1 MPIAAE
7 KQKSILRRWFALC
20 PVRHALTLASLAVIG
35 AYFALRGNFPLMTW
49 MSECIVRPWHRFFGR
64 LFNALPFSVA
74 GVLIAALVL
83 GCLAYIVYSAVQAV
97 RRGGVGRRMYLL
109 VITAVGL
116 TALIYAGFCLLWGVY
131 YYTSDFEDQSGIYA
145 APLSVEQLESV
156 TRYFARLANS
166 YGAQVVRDENSL
178 YAADLDTIFE
188 RSAALYDEVEKSF
201 PCLAGGGLRAK
212 PFQFSKIM
220 SLTNF
225 TGFFSPFTGEANINV
240 DAPMC
245 MTPSTIA
252 HELAHQRGVAAE
264 DEANFVAVLACLEN
278 GDVDYCYSASL
289 LAYIHLSNALYRA
302 DAERWQTV
310 REGLSPGVLA
320 DIAGNNAYWQRYKT
334 VVSKTSDAVYT
345 GFLHSYG
352 QTLGMQTYGACVDLL
367 VAYYYNDAIAD

>member
-1 MPIAAE
+1 MPVAAE

-20 PVRHALTLASLAVIG
+20 PVRHVLALASLAVTG

-49 MSECIVRPWHRFFGR
+49 MSEHVVRPWHRFFGR

-74 GVLIAALVL
+74 GVLIAALVI
-83 GCLAYIVYSAVQAV
+83 GCLAYIVYSVVQAV
-97 RRGGVGRRMYLL
+97 RRGGVGRRVYLL
-109 VITAVGL
+109 AVTAVGL
-116 TALIYAGFCLLWGVY
+116 ASLIYAGFCLLWGVY
-131 YYTSDFEDQSGIYA
+131 FYTSDFEDQSGIYGA
-145 APLSVEQLESV
+145 ALSVEQLESV
-156 TRYFARLANS
+156 TRYFAHLADR
-166 YGAQVVRDENSL
+166 YGARVVRDENGL
-178 YAADLDTIFE
+178 YVVDMSKIFE
-188 RSAALYDEVEKSF
+188 RSAALYDEAEKSF
-201 PCLAGGGLRAK
+201 PCLTGDGLRAK
-212 PFQFSKIM
+212 PFQFSEVL
-220 SLTNF
+220 SLMNF

-240 DAPMC
+240 ASPAC

-289 LAYIHLSNALYRA
+289 LAYIHLSNALYEA
-302 DAERWQTV
+302 DAERWRTI
-310 REGLSPGVLA
+310 RDGLSDGVLA
-320 DIAGNNAYWQRYKT
+320 DIADNNAYWQRRKT

-367 VAYYYNDAIAD
+367 VAYYYNKSIVD

>member
-7 KQKSILRRWFALC
+7 KRKNIFRRWFALC
-20 PVRHALTLASLAVIG
+20 PVRHTLTLVSLAVIG

-49 MSECIVRPWHRFFGR
+49 MSERVVRPWHRFFGR
-64 LFNALPFSVA
+64 LFNALPFSLA

-83 GCLAYIVYSAVQAV
+83 GCLAYIVYSVVQAV
-97 RRGGVGRRMYLL
+97 RRGGVGRRVYLL
-109 VITAVGL
+109 AVTAVGL

-131 YYTSDFEDQSGIYA
+131 FYTSDFEDQSGIYGTA
-145 APLSVEQLESV
+145 LSVEQLESV
-156 TRYFARLANS
+156 TRYFAGLANS
-166 YGAQVVRDENSL
+166 YGTQVLRDENSL
-178 YAADLDTIFE
+178 YAADMDEIFE
-188 RSAALYDEVEKSF
+188 RSAVLYDNVETSF
-201 PCLAGGGLRAK
+201 PCLAGDGLRPK
-212 PFQFSKIM
+212 PFQFSGIM
-220 SLTNF
+220 SLMNF

-240 DAPMC
+240 ASPAC

-278 GDVDYCYSASL
+278 GDPDYCYSASL
-289 LAYIHLSNALYRA
+289 LAYIHLSNALYKA
-302 DAERWQTV
+302 DAERWQTI
-310 REGLSPGVLA
+310 RDGLSPGVRA
-320 DIAGNNAYWQRYKT
+320 DIADNNAYWQRRKT

-367 VAYYYNDAIAD
+367 VAYYYNDTIVD